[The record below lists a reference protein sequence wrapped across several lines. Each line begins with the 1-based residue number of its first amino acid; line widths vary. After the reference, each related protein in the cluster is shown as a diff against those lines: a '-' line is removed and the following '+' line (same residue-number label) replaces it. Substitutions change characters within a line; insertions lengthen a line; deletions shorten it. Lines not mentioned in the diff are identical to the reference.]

1 MPISSDGAGV
11 RRKNFLAAGA
21 ATAALA
27 VTVPNIV
34 LGAPEPIRVGL
45 IPPITG
51 ANALLGQQEQD
62 GVKLAVDEINA
73 RPDKVYAGR
82 PFEIVTE
89 DATNDN
95 QSAVAALN
103 KILGENIEAL
113 LAPVLSTQIQAMAP
127 VMKSHAIPWLTG
139 GTAVKNTQ
147 LGVPGLFRLRASDA
161 ITAAAMTA
169 FAVQDQHAKR
179 PAILHASD
187 AFGTGGADQIV
198 ANLKKFSLDP
208 VANEQFPKDT
218 KDFTAEIL
226 KCKSANC
233 DALLMY
239 IQNPSDTAVILQQI
253 RSLGLKVPII
263 GSPSLGNQTALEI
276 AKASADGCYVGL
288 DFIVGAKSD
297 IGTRFVET
305 FTKQFGHAPDVGSGS
320 GWIYDGVYLL
330 ARAYAQQ
337 KGTDPATTIATLR
350 ATKDYLGVLGTFS
363 CDAEGNM
370 IHQISIGR
378 IEDAKVTLVKKVS
391 A

>member
-1 MPISSDGAGV
+1 MLMVG
-11 RRKNFLAAGA
+11 RKKFLAAGA
-21 ATAALA
+21 GAGVATLGAIAF
-27 VTVPNIV
+27 PNVV

-95 QSAVAALN
+95 QTAVAALN

-113 LAPVLSTQIQAMAP
+113 LAPVLSTQVQAMAP
-127 VMKSHAIPWLTG
+127 VMKSHDIPWLTG

-147 LGVPGLFRLRASDA
+147 LGVGGLFRLRASDG

-169 FAVQDQHAKR
+169 FAIQDQHAKR

-198 ANLKKFSLDP
+198 LNLKKFSIDP
-208 VANEQFPKDT
+208 VANEQYPKET
-218 KDFTAEIL
+218 KDFTSEIL

-233 DALLMY
+233 DALLVY
-239 IQNPSDTAVILQQI
+239 VQNPSDTAVILQQI

-263 GSPSLGNQTALEI
+263 GSPSLGNQTALDI
-276 AKASADGCYVGL
+276 AKASADGCFVGL
-288 DFIVGAKSD
+288 DFIVGANSE
-297 IGTRFVET
+297 IATRFLQN
-305 FTKQFGHAPDVGSGS
+305 FKRQFGHDPDVGSGS
-320 GWIYDGVYLL
+320 GWIYDAVYLL
-330 ARAYAQQ
+330 AEAYAKQ
-337 KGTDPATTIATLR
+337 KSTDGKTTIATLR
-350 ATKDYLGVLGTFS
+350 ATKDHQGVLGTFT

-378 IEDAKVTLVKKVS
+378 IANAKVSLVKKVS

>member
-1 MPISSDGAGV
+1 MSLG
-11 RRKNFLAAGA
+11 RKNFLAAGA
-21 ATAALA
+21 AGA
-27 VTVPNIV
+27 VLGLIGPPSIV
-34 LGAPEPIRVGL
+34 LGAPEPIRIGL

-73 RPDKVYAGR
+73 RPDKVFAGR

-113 LAPVLSTQIQAMAP
+113 LAPVLSTQVQAMAP
-127 VMKSHAIPWLTG
+127 VMKTHLIPWLTG

-147 LGVPGLFRLRASDA
+147 LGVDGLFRLRASDA

-198 ANLKKFSLDP
+198 ANLKKFSIDP

-233 DALLMY
+233 DALLLY

-253 RSLGLKVPII
+253 RSLGLSVPIV

-288 DFIVGAKSD
+288 DFIVGANSPVA
-297 IGTRFVET
+297 TRFVRN
-305 FTKQFGHAPDVGSGS
+305 FSQQFGHAPDVGSGS

-330 ARAYAQQ
+330 AAAYAKQ
-337 KGTDPATTIATLR
+337 KSTDPKTTLATLR
-350 ATKDYLGVLGTFS
+350 ATKDYAGVLGTFT
-363 CDAEGNM
+363 CDGEGNM
-370 IHQISIGR
+370 IHQISIGK
-378 IEDAKVTLVKKVS
+378 IENSKVTLVKKVS